1 MSPTP
6 PNTAGNKIRYL
17 IRARDDAGPLA
28 AFLDKASQDPGI
40 AVVDLIGPAGQPP
53 HTAVV
58 EMSADKALA
67 VAQDLV
73 GGANQLIIEPDRP
86 LSLFDKED

>member
-1 MSPTP
+1 MSSTSSS
-6 PNTAGNKIRYL
+6 TAGNKIRYL

-40 AVVDLIGPAGQPP
+40 AVVDLIGPTGLP

-58 EMSADKALA
+58 EMSAEKALA
-67 VAQDLV
+67 VAQDLG

-86 LSLFDKED
+86 LSLFDKEE